1 MTRHH
6 AADDHAHGIE
16 SFQISS
22 GIADADE
29 TADGRETGEQ
39 ADMLV
44 RARARHRQAPVQTST
59 GPETGPATDRKP
71 SE

>member
-6 AADDHAHGIE
+6 AVPEHAHGFE
-16 SFQISS
+16 SSLITS

-29 TADGRETGEQ
+29 TADGREVGEQ
-39 ADMLV
+39 TDMLT
-44 RARARHRQAPVQTST
+44 RARAGHRQAPVQTST